1 MKAGHH
7 EFCSSNSPQVLR
19 KRRGF
24 LEELRCLSELSSEE
38 VVGVRVT
45 VIPKLRICRQLE
57 KPKVIWGQLDLGSK
71 LCGSCRK
78 QHSKLE
84 DEFCEDKVFL
94 SR

>member
-1 MKAGHH
+1 M
-7 EFCSSNSPQVLR
+7 
-19 KRRGF
+19 
-24 LEELRCLSELSSEE
+24 SSEE
-38 VVGVRVT
+38 VVGVRVM

-57 KPKVIWGQLDLGSK
+57 KPKVIWGELDLGSK
-71 LCGSCRK
+71 LCGSCSK